1 MIYEN
6 LTFKKWLNSFIF
18 IVITDLFALTTI
30 LHSIYTFSAF
40 LSFVFL
46 VIENWCD
53 FVAIVFSLPFEDFLR
68 AVLMVNHLRFDLK
81 CLFSFMFYDNGF
93 VLLISFINLENA
105 QSMLLQMLLLAI
117 SISLV
122 FLWNGNQ
129 SNIFCNFCKRSAYFY
144 PLSFSSCF
152 PLSFGFSNPVF
163 CFKQCVCCYTQV
175 LTV

>member
-1 MIYEN
+1 M
-6 LTFKKWLNSFIF
+6 
-18 IVITDLFALTTI
+18 ITDLFALPFYMQFIHFLHFYLLCSLLLKIDVI
-30 LHSIYTFSAF
+30 LLLLFI
-40 LSFVFL
+40 
-46 VIENWCD
+46 
-53 FVAIVFSLPFEDFLR
+53 LPFEDFLR

-81 CLFSFMFYDNGF
+81 CLFSLMFYDNGF

-105 QSMLLQMLLLAI
+105 QSILLQMLLLAI